1 MTSHFQYDEL
11 GRLGEHHYQTYLYEY
26 GSFKPL
32 ALVTGEGA
40 DNATPYFY
48 HLDQI
53 GTPLE
58 ITDATGAVAWSVDYH
73 SYGNVAYQRK
83 AEIVSPLRFQGQYY
97 DAETGLHY
105 NRHRYYSPSTG
116 RFITPDPIGLAGGLN
131 NYQYVKNPT
140 GWIDPLGL
148 TQCVGS
154 CPGGNTSSSKP
165 DFYVGPSGPSS
176 TLPSTAY
183 RYERLYNDDGSIF
196 EWGNKMLE
204 TKTGNPT
211 YFGFEKFDTAED
223 ALDAFQIKGPKVGPD
238 VNGPGSWSDARI
250 RGTFDTLQLYEDGV
264 PKVRVPFWGG
274 DNPASGKL
282 EPFAEAYRIY
292 GDGGAVQLHADRRL
306 VTYDKVDI
314 IPEK

>member
-1 MTSHFQYDEL
+1 M
-11 GRLGEHHYQTYLYEY
+11 
-26 GSFKPL
+26 
-32 ALVTGEGA
+32 TGEGA

-148 TQCVGS
+148 SQCVGD
-154 CPGGNTSSSKP
+154 CPGANDPNGTNGGNAPNVVAGHGVTVQMDGRKIYDPNFPALSTNPTAKYRFSDPAYRNTGGDVYLGENVATSYNEVRKNITGKSLYLADVKIDNVLDLTDSNILKKMNIDP
-165 DFYVGPSGPSS
+165 KMLMSTVDNQIQADAIYGYTNQIANQAYDTGYNGILYSS
-176 TLPSTAY
+176 TRKTVGNNKAIVLFGGKYDASNVK
-183 RYERLYNDDGSIF
+183 LIF
-196 EWGNKMLE
+196 DKR
-204 TKTGNPT
+204 
-211 YFGFEKFDTAED
+211 
-223 ALDAFQIKGPKVGPD
+223 IK
-238 VNGPGSWSDARI
+238 
-250 RGTFDTLQLYEDGV
+250 
-264 PKVRVPFWGG
+264 
-274 DNPASGKL
+274 
-282 EPFAEAYRIY
+282 
-292 GDGGAVQLHADRRL
+292 
-306 VTYDKVDI
+306 
-314 IPEK
+314 